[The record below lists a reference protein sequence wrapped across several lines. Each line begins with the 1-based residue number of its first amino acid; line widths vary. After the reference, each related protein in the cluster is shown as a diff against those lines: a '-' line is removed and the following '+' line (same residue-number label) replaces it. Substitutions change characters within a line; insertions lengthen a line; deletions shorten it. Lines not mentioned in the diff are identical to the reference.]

1 MGAMIQQKV
10 RTWTVRELMKFAID
24 HLQKLGFE
32 ETRLTVELLLSHSL
46 GCQRIQLY
54 TSFDKP
60 LTKEELARFRGLY
73 ERRLVH
79 EPVQYIVGSTNFMGL
94 QLRVDSAVLIPRP
107 ETETLVEQAMI
118 LCKEFEREEA
128 ISIIELGTGSGNI
141 AIALAKFV
149 KNASI
154 VSIDRS
160 PEAIEL
166 ARENAISCKVDSKI
180 DFKLIDMFEPV
191 DQLLLKRFD
200 VLVSNPPYIS
210 SEEWEGLSTE
220 VKRYEPRAALTDFK
234 DGFEFHRRI
243 VELAPFLLR
252 NKAGVF
258 VEVGYGQAKQVGDF
272 MRDAGF
278 SDVRSFPDLQ
288 GIQRVVKGTCPSNL
302 RGFVN
307 NN

>member
-1 MGAMIQQKV
+1 MIQQKV
-10 RTWTVRELMKFAID
+10 RVWTVRELMKFAID
-24 HLQKLGFE
+24 HLEKLGFD
-32 ETRLTVELLLSHSL
+32 ETRLTVELLLSHAL

-60 LTKEELARFRGLY
+60 LTKEELSRFRSMY

-79 EPVQYIVGSTNFMGL
+79 EPVQYIVGSSNFMGL
-94 QLRVDSAVLIPRP
+94 QLRVDPSVLIPRP
-107 ETETLVEQAMI
+107 ETETLVEQVMI
-118 LCKEFEREEA
+118 LCKEMESADE

-154 VSIDRS
+154 VSIDCN

-180 DFKLIDMFEPV
+180 DFRVIDMFEPV

-200 VLVSNPPYIS
+200 ILVSNPPYIS
-210 SEEWEGLSTE
+210 KDDWEVLATE
-220 VKRYEPRAALTDFK
+220 VKRFEPRNALTDFK
-234 DGFEFHRRI
+234 DGYEFHQRI
-243 VELAPFLLR
+243 VELAPYLLR
-252 NKAGVF
+252 NNGAVF
-258 VEVGYGQAKQVGDF
+258 VEVGYGQSKQLVDMMGKS
-272 MRDAGF
+272 GF
-278 SDVRSFPDLQ
+278 SDVSSVPDLQ
-288 GIQRVVKGTCPSNL
+288 SIQRVVKGTCPSNV
-302 RGFVN
+302 RSFVN